1 MRPVVR
7 YGIVAALVLLSTIV
21 ILDASPALRPIPL
34 TDSAVFLYIGEQ
46 VLDGAIPYRDL
57 WDHKGPLI
65 YYINALGQ
73 VLTPESR
80 WGVWWLEVV
89 AVGAAAWLGFALM
102 RRAFGLQAALFGSVA
117 WILGLRAV
125 LDGGNLVEEYA
136 LPLQFAALYF
146 FWRSRNSANPWN
158 EVGIGIMSALAFL
171 LRPNIIGIPTAI
183 MLVLIWQF
191 VRGRDRR
198 ILYQIA
204 VILGSIL
211 SILLIVSAYFA
222 AQGALPQLWDNVF
235 TYNFVYSA
243 SNWGARLISLEGAFE
258 LLTALSVFS
267 VGGWVLLFG
276 CLRNY
281 KEDGGQ
287 RQFLAVLL
295 LAFPLEL
302 ALVSFAGRS
311 FPHYYMSLLP
321 VSALLN
327 AFLIFHINENLKESS
342 PLHLKKGLAV
352 ALLLGVVVGAFQ
364 NVRLPAQQLASQL
377 SSGRPLVDL
386 PNSYMG
392 PFLAYTEENLTEE
405 DTLVVWGSE
414 LAANWLSGYENP
426 TRSIYQIQFFST
438 PGYPTKAL
446 GEELY
451 NDILENKPVIIDAS
465 VSIQGFRS
473 FGVRLGNVPGEIR
486 PVYDYVKRFYER
498 VDVID
503 PYGWPVY
510 RYVGPSDN

>member
-1 MRPVVR
+1 
-7 YGIVAALVLLSTIV
+7 
-21 ILDASPALRPIPL
+21 PALRPVPL

-46 VLDGAIPYRDL
+46 VLDGAVPYRDL

-73 VLTPESR
+73 VLTSESR
-80 WGVWWLEVV
+80 WGVWWLEVI

-136 LPLQFAALYF
+136 LPLQFAALFF
-146 FWRSRNSANPWN
+146 FWRSQNSSNPWN

-183 MLVLIWQF
+183 LIVLVWDF

-198 ILYQIA
+198 VLYQIA
-204 VILGSIL
+204 VILGPVI

-235 TYNFVYSA
+235 TYNLAYSA
-243 SNWGARLISLEGAFE
+243 SSWEARLISLEGAFE

-267 VGGWVLLFG
+267 VGGWVLVIG
-276 CLRNY
+276 CLRNDE
-281 KEDGGQ
+281 EDSGQ
-287 RQFLAVLL
+287 KQFLAVLL

-311 FPHYYMSLLP
+311 FPHCYISLLP
-321 VSALLN
+321 VSAALN

-342 PLHLKKGLAV
+342 PLHLRKGLAV

-364 NVRLPAQQLASQL
+364 NVRLPAQQLVRQL
-377 SSGRPLVDL
+377 SSGQPMV
-386 PNSYMG
+386 
-392 PFLAYTEENLTEE
+392 
-405 DTLVVWGSE
+405 
-414 LAANWLSGYENP
+414 
-426 TRSIYQIQFFST
+426 
-438 PGYPTKAL
+438 
-446 GEELY
+446 
-451 NDILENKPVIIDAS
+451 
-465 VSIQGFRS
+465 
-473 FGVRLGNVPGEIR
+473 
-486 PVYDYVKRFYER
+486 
-498 VDVID
+498 
-503 PYGWPVY
+503 
-510 RYVGPSDN
+510 